1 MCSDVPLEGNTEVVV
16 GVSGI
21 LDQLG
26 EVDVVGP
33 HELHVRVELV
43 HPGEGV
49 GPVLLTLYSCL
60 EGHVLVDLVLT
71 SPCEG

>member
-49 GPVLLTLYSCL
+49 GPVLLALDSCL